1 METFFQDVKFALRN
15 LSRTPAFPLAAI
27 ATLAL
32 GIGATTAIFSTVNAA
47 TLKPLPYPNPD
58 NLYSLRTTLTD
69 GRVTTGLVSG
79 SELFRL
85 NAPSLPIEH
94 AAGVLSQDLNFLRN
108 DGVPVHKTA
117 YIATD
122 GFFELFGLPMTL
134 GASKSTQPLG
144 PNGQPNGPPTV
155 ILSYRMWHDLFSAD
169 PAIVGKPIHFAEFNS
184 TVAGVASKDFDTPHD
199 ADLWLT
205 VLPSATDIGH
215 VYDAY
220 LRLKPGV
227 NITRARSEM
236 DAVMTTLQH
245 DFPAADRNRAWVVRP
260 LVEQIVGD
268 LGPILIVVLSATA
281 LLLILACVNVTN
293 LLLARGAARAR
304 EMAVRVALGAGRGRI
319 VRQLLTESVLLAT
332 AGAIVG
338 VLGAYAGLRALLSI
352 GASKLPRMDA
362 VTFDS
367 HVFLFALGALIVSGI
382 LVGFAPALRLAATD
396 VKTLMNES
404 GRATSGGKGTARW
417 LSALTVAEI
426 ALAVTLVAGAG
437 WLVRSFQHLW
447 ATDPGFVA
455 DGRLMFDVSLQ
466 GPKFQNQPAVI
477 AATNDLLT
485 RLRAISGVADVGL
498 TSNFPLR
505 GSIENSLLV
514 QFHGEPFDSV
524 NPPGTRQR
532 IASPG
537 FFKAMGIRL
546 LSGRDFTDDD
556 KQGTTPVAIVNRTFM
571 KRNLGGKDPI
581 DVRFSAGYPAPNPQ
595 NEVTIIGVVEDVRQ
609 RQISEAAQPAYYTPT
624 GQAGLR
630 RMTIVV
636 HSQTAD
642 PTPLEG
648 AIRNELQKT
657 DPQMAVDFDTVTNL
671 VGSTLQRQQLG
682 MTLMMLFGLA
692 AVALAAIGIYGVI
705 AYAAAQQRNEV
716 ATRLALGATP
726 GTVFMLVLKQG
737 RTLTLIGAAIGI
749 GAAYL
754 AGQYV
759 SSKLYALPTSEHSIL
774 AAATL
779 VVVTIAIVATMIPA
793 FRASRLDP
801 SRVLRTD

>member
-1 METFFQDVKFALRN
+1 METLLQDLKFALRN
-15 LSRTPAFPLAAI
+15 LRRTPAFPLAAI

-47 TLKPLPYPNPD
+47 ILRPLPYPNAD
-58 NLYSLRTTLTD
+58 TLYSLRTTLTD
-69 GRVTTGLVSG
+69 GRVTTGLVSPG
-79 SELFRL
+79 EFFRL
-85 NAPSLPIEH
+85 NTPTSPVER
-94 AAGVLSQDLNFLRN
+94 AAGANPQDVNFLRN
-108 DGVPVHKTA
+108 DGVPVHKVA
-117 YIATD
+117 YATTE

-134 GASKSTQPLG
+134 GSSKTTQPVG

-155 ILSYRMWHDLFSAD
+155 IISYRVWHDLFSAD
-169 PAIVGKPIHFAEFNS
+169 PAIVGKPIHFAELN
-184 TVAGVASKDFDTPHD
+184 TTIAGVAPRDFDTPHD
-199 ADLWLT
+199 ADFWFT
-205 VLPSATDIGH
+205 IPTDPNGINHSFEG
-215 VYDAY
+215 Y
-220 LRLKPGV
+220 LRLKPAV
-227 NITRARSEM
+227 NLESARSQM
-236 DAVMTTLQH
+236 AAVMSTLAH
-245 DFPAADRNRAWVVRP
+245 DFPAADRNRAYVVRP

-332 AGAIVG
+332 AGAVVG
-338 VLGAYAGLRALLSI
+338 VAGAYLGLRALLSI

-367 HVFLFALGALIVSGI
+367 HVLMFALGALVVSGV

-404 GRATSGGKGTARW
+404 GRSSSGGKGTTRW
-417 LSALTVAEI
+417 LGVMTVAEI

-455 DGRLMFDVSLQ
+455 DNRLMFDVALQ
-466 GPKFQNQPAVI
+466 KPQGAPAI
-477 AATNDLLT
+477 IQATNDLLD
-485 RLRAISGVADVGL
+485 RLRTIPGVVDVGT
-498 TSNFPLR
+498 TSSFPLR
-505 GSIENSLLV
+505 GTQENSLLV
-514 QFHGEPFDSV
+514 QFHGEPFDSG

-532 IASPG
+532 IVSPG
-537 FFKAMGIRL
+537 FFKAMGIRQIA
-546 LSGRDFTDDD
+546 GRDFTNDD

-571 KRNLGGKDPI
+571 DRYLKGKDPLT
-581 DVRFSAGYPAPNPQ
+581 VAFAASYPQPDPKT
-595 NEVTIIGVVEDVRQ
+595 EFTIIGVVEDVRQ
-609 RQISEAAQPAYYTPT
+609 VSIADRAQPAFYSPM
-624 GQAGLR
+624 GQFPLR
-630 RMTIVV
+630 RQTMVV
-636 HSQTAD
+636 HTQGVDATSVQS
-642 PTPLEG
+642 
-648 AIRNELQKT
+648 AIRNEIRKT
-657 DPQMAVDFDTVTNL
+657 DPQIAIDFDTVTNL
-671 VGSTLQRQQLG
+671 IGSTLQRQQLG

-726 GTVFMLVLKQG
+726 GNVFWLVLRQG
-737 RTLTLIGAAIGI
+737 RTLTLIGAVIGL
-749 GAAYL
+749 GVAYL
-754 AGQYV
+754 AGQLV
-759 SSKLYALPTSEHSIL
+759 SNRLYALPISEHSIL

-779 VVVTIAIVATMIPA
+779 VVVVIAAIATMIPA

-801 SRVLRTD
+801 SRVLRPE